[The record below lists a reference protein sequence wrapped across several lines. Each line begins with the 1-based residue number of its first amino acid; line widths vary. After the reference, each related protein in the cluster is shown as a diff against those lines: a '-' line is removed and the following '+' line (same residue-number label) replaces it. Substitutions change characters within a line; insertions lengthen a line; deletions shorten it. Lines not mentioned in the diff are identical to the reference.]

1 MVKATIKK
9 NKNKNKYFIDI
20 IKKYMVGIDI
30 TSIDR
35 FKNKD
40 EKFANKILSNEE
52 FLEWS
57 NTEYKALYLAKRWAI
72 KEAIFKSDNQF
83 SIFSNINLEKINN
96 KYRFKNFEIST
107 SREDDYVIAIALK
120 NKDV

>member
-1 MVKATIKK
+1 
-9 NKNKNKYFIDI
+9 
-20 IKKYMVGIDI
+20 MVGIDI